1 MTGHPPGLLARLDE
15 TAVPTVSSSRYV
27 GFALA
32 SLARARLAVV
42 SAPSHD
48 GNVRFAYG
56 KITIL
61 KVRTRTV
68 RRSRAIFLAYA
79 KKY

>member
-1 MTGHPPGLLARLDE
+1 MTGHPPGLPARLGE
-15 TAVPTVSSSRYV
+15 TAVPTVSSSRHEDLLGV
-27 GFALA
+27 VAPAWLP
-32 SLARARLAVV
+32 VV
-42 SAPSHD
+42 SASSRD
-48 GNVRFAYG
+48 VNVRVAYG

-61 KVRTRTV
+61 KARTRTV